1 MQILLIS
8 TKTCP
13 FFQKQTKI
21 DNKLHNY
28 LNCLSHTLLLQE
40 HNGKE
45 KNSLPILYMQKVQI
59 WPEVLKKR
67 SVIMLTSAA
76 YKCTAKV

>member
-1 MQILLIS
+1 
-8 TKTCP
+8 
-13 FFQKQTKI
+13 
-21 DNKLHNY
+21 
-28 LNCLSHTLLLQE
+28 
-40 HNGKE
+40 
-45 KNSLPILYMQKVQI
+45 MQKVQI